1 MEPVLEDV
9 RPARPG
15 VTHPAQREGRPGF
28 LSDVVVE
35 LGLVDAQ
42 TAEWAVEQG
51 RVVGQAVP
59 QVLLD
64 AGLVS
69 EDQLSR
75 ATAELHGLDHV
86 DLGTFDVDLDVA
98 RLITKSAARRYG
110 AVPIAFDDDGTLLIA
125 LSDPVDP
132 LAVDDI
138 AVMTK
143 SEVHPMVASPSAI
156 DAVIEKLHDA
166 PSLQPPLEEPR
177 IEPLIGRRPEPE
189 QAATPQPAV
198 SPVPAAMPEPPA
210 TPEPPAAPEPEPA
223 PHPAPAANDEMAQ
236 MRQALADLAAR
247 VESFTAPPPETA
259 APAGTP
265 EPAEPVEPAEPSVS
279 VEEHEGALS
288 RLAEAEQRVN
298 DAGGTL
304 ERLAEA
310 ERRAES
316 AEAAA
321 VAAQRRAQESDGAME
336 RLTEAERRA
345 DESEAAIAEV
355 RSERDQERLRH
366 QQAEK
371 ELQAQL
377 ESAREAARRLEQRL
391 SSVLAVTGEIR
402 AACEKLV
409 GPAEPQR

>member
-15 VTHPAQREGRPGF
+15 VTPPPQRQGRPGF
-28 LSDVVVE
+28 LSDIVVE

-42 TAEWAVEQG
+42 TAKWAVEQG

-64 AGLVS
+64 AGLVN

-75 ATAELHGLDHV
+75 ATAEHLGLDHV
-86 DLGTFDVDLDVA
+86 DLGMFDVDLEVT
-98 RLITKSAARRYG
+98 RLISKSAARRYG

-143 SEVHPMVASPSAI
+143 SEVHPMVAVPSAI

-177 IEPLIGRRPEPE
+177 IEPLIGRRPEPD
-189 QAATPQPAV
+189 QVATAQPTV
-198 SPVPAAMPEPPA
+198 SPEDPAMPQR
-210 TPEPPAAPEPEPA
+210 PAAPEP
-223 PHPAPAANDEMAQ
+223 PAANDEMAR
-236 MRQALADLAAR
+236 MREALADLAAR
-247 VESFTAPPPETA
+247 PETAPPA
-259 APAGTP
+259 GAPDPA
-265 EPAEPVEPAEPSVS
+265 EPAE
-279 VEEHEGALS
+279 
-288 RLAEAEQRVN
+288 RLT
-298 DAGGTL
+298 D
-304 ERLAEA
+304 A

-321 VAAQRRAQESDGAME
+321 IAAERRAQESDGAME

-345 DESEAAIAEV
+345 IEAEATIAEV

-366 QQAEK
+366 EHAEQ
-371 ELQAQL
+371 ELRTEL
-377 ESAREAARRLEQRL
+377 ESAREATGRLEQRL
-391 SSVLAVTGEIR
+391 SSVLAATAEIR

-409 GPAEPQR
+409 GPEQQG

>member
-1 MEPVLEDV
+1 MEPVLEGV

-15 VTHPAQREGRPGF
+15 VTSPAQREGRPGF

-42 TAEWAVEQG
+42 TAGWAVEQG
-51 RVVGQAVP
+51 RVVGQALP

-75 ATAELHGLDHV
+75 ATAELHSLDHV

-98 RLITKSAARRYG
+98 RLISKSAARRYG
-110 AVPIAFDDDGTLLIA
+110 AVPIAFDDDGTLLVA

-156 DAVIEKLHDA
+156 DAVVEKLHDA
-166 PSLQPPLEEPR
+166 PSLQPPLDEPR

-189 QAATPQPAV
+189 QVATPQPV
-198 SPVPAAMPEPPA
+198 ISPEAAMPQTPA
-210 TPEPPAAPEPEPA
+210 PPEPEPSAAVPLRPEPA
-223 PHPAPAANDEMAQ
+223 PPAAPAANDEMAQ

-247 VESFTAPPPETA
+247 VESFTAPPHEPA

-265 EPAEPVEPAEPSVS
+265 ERAEPVEPAERSVS
-279 VEEHEGALS
+279 VEEHEGALT
-288 RLAEAEQRVN
+288 RLAEAEHRVN
-298 DAGGTL
+298 DAGRTL
-304 ERLAEA
+304 ERLADA

-321 VAAQRRAQESDGAME
+321 VAAERRAQESDGAME

-345 DESEAAIAEV
+345 EEADAAIAEV

-366 QQAEK
+366 QHAEK
-371 ELQAQL
+371 ELRGQL

-391 SSVLAVTGEIR
+391 SSVLAVTAEIR
-402 AACEKLV
+402 AACEKLI
-409 GPAEPQR
+409 GPE